1 MQHFSKSCL
10 IGFAAIVNN
19 LPSASAD
26 AIPAPTEP
34 NVLLEASVLWPAMTL
49 GKFYSFQALLPLT
62 NNNNGWRGQ
71 LAAGVGFRLAET
83 TDDRGTLSSAGVRV
97 GWRQY
102 VVRGAHIDLGLAVIR
117 ASLKNAAFDGR
128 NDTSYN
134 VETQATVGY
143 EFRWRE
149 FGLVIQPA
157 GIGYAAFRSSPFP
170 RANGDNDEPPFFV
183 ANILINYAL

>member
-1 MQHFSKSCL
+1 MHYLSKTCL
-10 IGFAAIVNN
+10 IGACAVVSNTHTAFADAA
-19 LPSASAD
+19 SAS
-26 AIPAPTEP
+26 PEP
-34 NVLLEASVLWPAMTL
+34 SILLEASVLWPAMTL

-62 NNNNGWRGQ
+62 AHNGWRGQ

-83 TDDRGTLSSAGVRV
+83 TDDLGTFASAGVRV

-102 VVRGAHIDLGLAVIR
+102 VYRGAHIDLGLAVIR
-117 ASLKNAAFDGR
+117 ASLKHAAFDDR

-134 VETQATVGY
+134 LETQATIGY
-143 EFRWRE
+143 ELRWRE

-183 ANILINYAL
+183 ANILVNYAL